1 MSQCDPSN
9 RQVTTSSRPILRMPQ
24 PSSLDTTTSEAR
36 PEIEYRNQLH
46 ASFGHFRRDFERPF
60 ELGAFCSI
68 TNSDG
73 TDSCNPF
80 LLRAERKEIAADF
93 ERQTDLL
100 VIL

>member
-1 MSQCDPSN
+1 MNNPGQLQPASG
-9 RQVTTSSRPILRMPQ
+9 PILQMPQ
-24 PSSLDTTTSEAR
+24 PSSLDTTTSEANI
-36 PEIEYRNQLH
+36 EIEYRNQLH

-68 TNSDG
+68 INFDG

-93 ERQTDLL
+93 ERRTDLL